1 MKIIATLISLLLLT
15 SVVTAQVPNK
25 FNYQAVARNSSGQTL
40 TNASLNV
47 RISILDGSAT
57 AASVY
62 SETRNV
68 TTNQLGLFTIAI
80 GTTGAQNTTGNFS
93 TINWGTTLGFR
104 LGSNATNV

>member
-1 MKIIATLISLLLLT
+1 MKIVSVLTGIFILIT
-15 SVVTAQVPNK
+15 TVKAQVPNK

-40 TNASLNV
+40 ANASINV

-62 SETRNV
+62 SETRNI

-80 GTTGAQNTTGNFS
+80 GSTGTQSTTGNFS
-93 TINWGTTLGFR
+93 TINW
-104 LGSNATNV
+104 ATGISSLKLK